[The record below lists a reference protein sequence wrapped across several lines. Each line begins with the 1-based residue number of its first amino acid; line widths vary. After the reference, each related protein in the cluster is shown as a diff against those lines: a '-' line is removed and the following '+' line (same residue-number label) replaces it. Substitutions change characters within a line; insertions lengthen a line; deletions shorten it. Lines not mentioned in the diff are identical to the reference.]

1 MWKSI
6 WAIVAGAL
14 FAIILTTLVDV
25 TMLFSGVY
33 PKRGLTD
40 ATALL
45 ATAYRAIFGI
55 GGAWVTARLAPNKPM
70 KHAIIGGLL
79 GAVIGVIG
87 VVVRWNSDLG
97 PRWYSIALAILAI
110 PQAWLGAKLYELRL
124 IQRQRQPQQA

>member
-1 MWKSI
+1 MGKSI

-40 ATALL
+40 ATAML
-45 ATAYRAIFGI
+45 ATAYRAVFGI

-70 KHAIIGGLL
+70 KHAIIGGVL

-97 PRWYSIALAILAI
+97 PQWYSIGLAVLAI
-110 PQAWLGAKLYELRL
+110 PQAWLGAKLYQSRL
-124 IQRQRQPQQA
+124 TQQEQQPQQA

>member
-1 MWKSI
+1 MGKSI
-6 WAIVAGAL
+6 LAILAGAL

-45 ATAYRAIFGI
+45 ATIYRAVFGA

-70 KHAIIGGLL
+70 KHAIIGGVL

-110 PQAWLGAKLYELRL
+110 PQAWLGAKLYASRL
-124 IQRQRQPQQA
+124 TQRQQQPQQA

>member
-45 ATAYRAIFGI
+45 ATAYRAVFGM

-70 KHAIIGGLL
+70 KHAIIGGVL

-97 PRWYSIALAILAI
+97 PHWYSIALAILAI